1 MIISLNKRPM
11 RTIVP
16 FLILMAAPAIGMAT
30 ASCTDNLHVVTVS
43 DGARFFTV
51 TSTHAGLSVQQAF
64 DDVRKIATADGYVIA
79 TEPDYGSPNPS
90 MGIGK
95 PPSPIP
101 TLIQVQQPSGISFT
115 SIVSPGN
122 ESKGVPERLCAMVG
136 KFEAGRP
143 ALPDQVEPARTAAET
158 MEQSRTTMPVTRPV
172 VNILKPNVP
181 FDLAAAKAALEP
193 GHSIIR
199 GQVCGSW
206 RGNLVLGSQPVL
218 LYPATPYLQ
227 QILAL
232 GKKAKPGRDQVLT
245 DPDLVVARME
255 AKPNEN
261 GEFQFSRMKLG
272 RYYLVTS
279 ISAVLGGS
287 RDVYAGHVDTDY
299 GSGNVYTSQNFSYG
313 SDAGIERIVDV
324 KKDGDTVKVTMQPH
338 ISPFNHSGLGGSILG
353 CSKFGMKVSHGM

>member
-1 MIISLNKRPM
+1 MIISLNKRWA
-11 RTIVP
+11 RTIVL
-16 FLILMAAPAIGMAT
+16 FLALMAAPAIGMAT
-30 ASCTDNLHVVTVS
+30 ALCADSLHVVTAS
-43 DGARFFTV
+43 DGARLFTA
-51 TSTHAGLSVQQAF
+51 TSTHAGLSVRQTF
-64 DDVRKIATADGYVIA
+64 DDVRKIAAADGYVIA
-79 TEPDYGSPNPS
+79 IEPDYSSPNPS

-95 PPSPIP
+95 PPSPVP
-101 TLIQVQQPSGISFT
+101 TLVQVQQPSGISFT
-115 SIVSPGN
+115 SIVPPGN
-122 ESKGVPERLCAMVG
+122 ASKGVPERLCAMVG

-143 ALPDQVEPARTAAET
+143 AVPNQFEPAMTAET
-158 MEQSRTTMPVTRPV
+158 LEQSRTTIPVTKPV
-172 VNILKPNVP
+172 VNILKPDVP

-193 GHSIIR
+193 GRSTIR

-218 LYPATPYLQ
+218 LYPVTPYLQ

-232 GKKAKPGRDQVLT
+232 GKKAKRGKDQVVT

-272 RYYLVTS
+272 EYYLVTS

-299 GSGNVYTSQNFSYG
+299 GSGNVYTSQNFSFG
-313 SDAGIERIVDV
+313 SDAGIERIVEV

-338 ISPFNHSGLGGSILG
+338 ISAFNHSGLSGSILG
-353 CSKFGMKVSHGM
+353 CSKFGKEVSRGM

>member
-1 MIISLNKRPM
+1 MMILLNTRRV
-11 RTIVP
+11 RTSVL
-16 FLILMAAPAIGMAT
+16 FLLLMAVPAIGMAT
-30 ASCTDNLHVVTVS
+30 ASCTDNVHVVTVS
-43 DGARFFTV
+43 DGARFFTA
-51 TSTHAGLSVQQAF
+51 TSSHAGLSVRQAF
-64 DDVRKIATADGYVIA
+64 DDVRKIAAADGYVIA
-79 TEPDYGSPNPS
+79 TEPDYSSPNPS

-95 PPSPIP
+95 PPSPVP
-101 TLIQVQQPSGISFT
+101 TLIQMLQPAGLSFT

-122 ESKGVPERLCAMVG
+122 DSKNVAERLCAMVG

-143 ALPDQVEPARTAAET
+143 VGPDQFDPAKSAAEAL
-158 MEQSRTTMPVTRPV
+158 EQSRTTIPVTRPV
-172 VNILKPNVP
+172 VNILKPSVP
-181 FDLAAAKAALEP
+181 FDLAAARAALEP
-193 GHSIIR
+193 GQSTIR
-199 GQVCGSW
+199 GKVCGSW
-206 RGNLVLGSQPVL
+206 RGNLVLGSQPVF

-227 QILAL
+227 QVLAL
-232 GKKAKPGRDQVLT
+232 GKKAKAGKDQVLT

-272 RYYLVTS
+272 KYYLVTS
-279 ISAVLGGS
+279 ISALIGGS

-299 GSGNVYTSQNFSYG
+299 GSGNVYTNQNFSYG

-324 KKDGDTVKVTMQPH
+324 KKEGDTVKVTMQPH